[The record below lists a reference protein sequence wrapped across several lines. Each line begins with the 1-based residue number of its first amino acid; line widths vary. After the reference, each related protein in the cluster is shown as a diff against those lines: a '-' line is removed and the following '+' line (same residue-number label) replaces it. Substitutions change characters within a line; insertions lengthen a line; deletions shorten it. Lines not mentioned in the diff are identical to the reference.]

1 VTILRECPAAT
12 WPGVW
17 KSGEV
22 PRFEAFRGLRY
33 DPDRAPI
40 AQVIA
45 PPYDVISSN
54 QRTHLASRNPANAV
68 LVELPET
75 DLRGGRDRYAVATD
89 LFGQWQEDGLLLPDE
104 EPSLYP
110 YRMTDQAGRVTTGV
124 IGALGLAEPGA
135 ESDILPHEQTLPKPK
150 SDRLDLLRA
159 TRANLSPIWGLSMA
173 AGVTATF
180 DPTDDDPVAD
190 AYDDDGVRHQLWVLS
205 DPDAVAAVGAAVAK
219 APVVLADGHHRYE
232 TARAYQAECRE
243 ADGGQP
249 GPYDLVM
256 ALVVELAEDQLTVG
270 AIHRTISGLPKG
282 FDLVGALAEW
292 FDVVRAGAAD
302 NRTLGA
308 LADSNSLTLVQR
320 GQAYL
325 LLPRAETQEQ
335 AGNDLDSSL
344 LATVLATLPEH
355 EVTHR
360 HSVAEALEALE
371 SGEGQAA
378 FLLRPVTVKQID
390 EWANERR
397 RMPPKTTYFSPKPR
411 TGMVFRSLDLG

>member
-1 VTILRECPAAT
+1 MILRDRPAAT
-12 WPGVW
+12 LPVVW
-17 KSGEV
+17 KSGEM

-33 DPDRAPI
+33 NPDLAPI

-54 QRTHLASRNPANAV
+54 ERTHLASRNPANAV

-75 DLRGGRDRYAVATD
+75 DLRGGRDRYAVATE
-89 LFGQWQEDGLLLPDE
+89 LFTRWQEEGLLLPDP

-110 YRMTDQAGRVTTGV
+110 YRMTDPDGRATTGV
-124 IGALGLAEPGA
+124 IGALGLADPGA
-135 ESDILPHEQTLPKPK
+135 ESDILPHEQTMPKPK

-173 AGVTATF
+173 SGVTATF

-205 DPDAVAAVGAAVAK
+205 DPDAVAAVGNAIAK

-270 AIHRTISGLPKG
+270 AIHRTVSGLPDG
-282 FDLVGALAEW
+282 FDLVGALAQW
-292 FDVVRAGAAD
+292 FDVVRAGEAD
-302 NRTLGA
+302 PRTLGA
-308 LADSNSLTLVQR
+308 LADSNSLTLVVG

-325 LLPRAETQEQ
+325 LLPTEIQEQ

-344 LATVLATLPEH
+344 IATVLESLPEH
-355 EVTHR
+355 EVMHR
-360 HSVAEALEALE
+360 HSVTEALEALE
-371 SGEGQAA
+371 SGEGEAA

-397 RMPPKTTYFSPKPR
+397 RMPPKTTFFSPKPR

>member
-1 VTILRECPAAT
+1 MCE
-12 WPGVW
+12 
-17 KSGEV
+17 SGEV
-22 PRFEAFRGLRY
+22 PRFEPFKGLRY
-33 DPDRAPI
+33 QPARAPI

-45 PPYDVISSN
+45 PPYDVISSAE
-54 QRTHLASRNPANAV
+54 RSLLAARNKANAV
-68 LVELPET
+68 LVELPEP
-75 DLRGGRDRYAVATD
+75 DLAGGRDRYAVASD
-89 LFGQWQEDGLLLPDE
+89 LFTRWQATGIIAADA

-110 YRMTDQAGRVTTGV
+110 YRMTDTAGRATTGV

-173 AGVTATF
+173 PGVTATF

-205 DPDAVAAVGAAVAK
+205 DPDAVAAVGEAVAR

-232 TARAYQAECRE
+232 TARAYQAECR
-243 ADGGQP
+243 AANGGRP
-249 GPYDLVM
+249 GPHDLVM

-270 AIHRTISGLPKG
+270 AIQRTVSGLPEG
-282 FDLVGALAEW
+282 FDLVGALGEW
-292 FDVVRAGAAD
+292 FDVVRAGNAD
-302 NRTLGA
+302 DRTLGA
-308 LADSNSLTLVQR
+308 LADANSLALVTGGR
-320 GQAYL
+320 AYL
-325 LLPRAETQEQ
+325 LLPHADVHEQ

-344 LATVLATLPEH
+344 IASVLSTLPPH

-360 HSVAEALEALE
+360 HSVAEAMEALAD
-371 SGEGQAA
+371 GEGQAA

-411 TGMVFRSLDLG
+411 TGMVFRSLDLP

>member
-1 VTILRECPAAT
+1 M
-12 WPGVW
+12 
-17 KSGEV
+17 
-22 PRFEAFRGLRY
+22 PRFEPFQGLRY
-33 DPDRAPI
+33 RPDVAPL

-45 PPYDVISSN
+45 PPYDVISPTE
-54 QRTHLASRNPANAV
+54 RAHLASRHRANAV
-68 LVELPET
+68 LVELPEA
-75 DLRGGRDRYAVATD
+75 DLSGQRDRYVVAAD
-89 LFGQWQEDGLLLPDE
+89 LFARWQAKDLLVADPV
-104 EPSLYP
+104 PSLYP
-110 YRMTDQAGRVTTGV
+110 YRMTDTAGRVTTGV

-173 AGVTATF
+173 KGVTATF

-190 AYDDDGVRHQLWVLS
+190 VVDDDGVRHQLWVLS
-205 DPDAVAAVGAAVAK
+205 DADTVAAVAAALAA

-232 TARAYQAECRE
+232 TARAYQAEQRE
-243 ADGGQP
+243 AHGGAP

-270 AIHRTISGLPKG
+270 AIHRTVSGLPED
-282 FDLVGALAEW
+282 FDFVTALAPW

-302 NRTLGA
+302 DRTIGA
-308 LADSNSLTLVQR
+308 LADSRSLAMVTG

-325 LLPRAETQEQ
+325 LLPQDEVLEQE
-335 AGNDLDSSL
+335 GNDLDSNLIAS
-344 LATVLATLPEH
+344 VLASLPPH
-355 EVTHR
+355 EVMHR
-360 HSVAEALEALE
+360 HSVGEAMEALAD
-371 SGEGQAA
+371 GEGQAA

-411 TGMVFRSLDLG
+411 TGMVFRSLDLP